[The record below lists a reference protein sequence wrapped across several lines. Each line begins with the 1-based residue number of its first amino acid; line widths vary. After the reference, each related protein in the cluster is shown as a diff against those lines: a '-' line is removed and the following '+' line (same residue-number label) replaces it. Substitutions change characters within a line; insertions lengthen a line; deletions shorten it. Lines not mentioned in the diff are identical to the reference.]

1 MNRFPLLWLPLW
13 LISLSGLAADASKAP
28 PLPDPL
34 TLEAV
39 LQHADQT
46 PPEVLLLRAKA
57 AMLAA
62 QQQATETATAPR
74 ASLSGS
80 LGRHEFQGDD
90 HAYHTLY
97 LNLSKLLYDQ
107 NRSGALKAALETQ
120 RKAMEVR
127 EKEARLRYRRQLMR
141 AFFDVILADLDYRR
155 LNEKMAVVYV
165 TLDRMRDRHALGSI
179 SDVELAQQEKDYQA
193 LLLKRDQAEKRQ
205 RETRVL
211 LAVLMGRP
219 DVLIDSVTPPR
230 LSPFKR
236 PLPPLD
242 KLMTQ
247 ATQQAPALQA
257 LRTELAALEHKTQW
271 ARRTSPI
278 TVEAVGQAGIRHY
291 ENETDKDRWNVALQL
306 NVPLY
311 DGGATNAALAQVA
324 AERLQVRAQLGQTQR
339 SVQQRVVQL
348 WGQLASMN
356 RELAFLKAYSNFVDL
371 NYMLKQGL
379 YENEERTDLGD
390 AMIEQSEYD
399 YHMAEARFRY
409 ALLWQELDDLTG
421 GKQP

>member
-1 MNRFPLLWLPLW
+1 MKWFALLWLPLW
-13 LISLSGLAADASKAP
+13 LLGLSAAAAESAKKT

-39 LQHADQT
+39 LQQADQT

-62 QQQATETATAPR
+62 QQQAAETAMAPH
-74 ASLSGS
+74 ASISGS
-80 LGRHEFQGDD
+80 LGRHEYQGDD

-107 NRSGALKAALETQ
+107 NRSSALNAALESQ
-120 RKAMEVR
+120 RKAVEIR
-127 EKEARLRYRRQLMR
+127 EADARQRYRRQLMR
-141 AFFDVILADLDYRR
+141 AFFDIILADLDYRR

-165 TLDRMRDRHALGSI
+165 TLDRMRDRHALGSV
-179 SDVELAQQEKDYQA
+179 SDVELAQQEKDYQQ

-219 DVLIDSVTPPR
+219 DAIIDAVKPPK
-230 LSPFKR
+230 LEPFAR
-236 PLPPLD
+236 PLPPLE

-247 ATQQAPALQA
+247 ATQQAPALLA

-278 TVEAVGQAGIRHY
+278 TLEAVGQAGIRHY
-291 ENETDKDRWNVALQL
+291 ENETDKDRWDVALQL

-311 DGGATNAALAQVA
+311 DGGATDSALAQVA
-324 AERLQVRAQLGQTQR
+324 AERLQVRAQLGQMQR

-356 RELAFLKAYSNFVDL
+356 RELEFLKAYSTFVDL

-379 YENEERTDLGD
+379 YENEERTDLGN

-399 YHMAEARFRY
+399 YRMAEARFRY